1 MADNKY
7 DNDFLRFF
15 SKNFGA
21 TIVGAIIGIIIAFTA
36 FYKFVIYIAII
47 VLCSWCGYY
56 LQKNKLK
63 VKEILKRLVERM

>member
-1 MADNKY
+1 MIESLRNKEKTWQII
-7 DNDFLRFF
+7 NM
-15 SKNFGA
+15 
-21 TIVGAIIGIIIAFTA
+21 IMIGIIIAFTA

>member
-15 SKNFGA
+15 SKNFG
-21 TIVGAIIGIIIAFTA
+21 
-36 FYKFVIYIAII
+36 
-47 VLCSWCGYY
+47 YY

-63 VKEILKRLVERM
+63 IKEILKRLVERM

>member
-1 MADNKY
+1 MADNNKY

-21 TIVGAIIGIIIAFTA
+21 ILGAIVGIIIAFTA
-36 FYKFVIYIAII
+36 FYIAII

-56 LQKNKLK
+56 LQKNRLK
-63 VKEILKRLVERM
+63 IKEILKRLVERM

>member
-21 TIVGAIIGIIIAFTA
+21 ILGAIIGIIIAFTA

-56 LQKNKLK
+56 
-63 VKEILKRLVERM
+63 

>member
-21 TIVGAIIGIIIAFTA
+21 IVGAIIGIVIA